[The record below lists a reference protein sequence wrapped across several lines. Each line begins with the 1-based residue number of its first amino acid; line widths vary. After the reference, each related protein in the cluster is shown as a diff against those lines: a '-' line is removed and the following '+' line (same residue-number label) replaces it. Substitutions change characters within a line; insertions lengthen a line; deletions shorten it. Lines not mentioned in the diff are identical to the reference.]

1 MSGQWN
7 QWNYTTGLAE
17 TPSTNCIMN
26 MSMCLT
32 PIAVTGIFFF
42 PQLFQ
47 WVWDQIS
54 ITGSQSHF
62 VDTNPVINAEASIV
76 NTLQAAK

>member
-17 TPSTNCIMN
+17 TPSSNCIMN
-26 MSMCLT
+26 MSLHLA

-42 PQLFQ
+42 SNYFSEFGIRFILQDRNQ
-47 WVWDQIS
+47 
-54 ITGSQSHF
+54 
-62 VDTNPVINAEASIV
+62 
-76 NTLQAAK
+76 TL

>member
-26 MSMCLT
+26 MSMHLT
-32 PIAVTGIFFF
+32 PIAVPRIFFF
-42 PQLFQ
+42 SQLFQ
-47 WVWDQIS
+47 WVWDQIY
-54 ITGSQSHF
+54 ITGSQSDF
-62 VDTNPVINAEASIV
+62 VDTNPVINAGASVV
-76 NTLQAAK
+76 NIMQAAK

>member
-26 MSMCLT
+26 MSLHLT
-32 PIAVTGIFFF
+32 PIAVTGILFF
-42 PQLFQ
+42 QLFQ
-47 WVWDQIS
+47 WVWDQIY
-54 ITGSQSHF
+54 ITGS
-62 VDTNPVINAEASIV
+62 
-76 NTLQAAK
+76 